1 MSTSTTPGQRGRGA
15 GGNPPSLGFE
25 TIERMLHEFR
35 DTKRSPSLEKLVSS
49 ANDQIDRYLGQQT
62 APASQRDATSIKE
75 AIELGRQ
82 LVVQIATEGAGK
94 GR

>member
-1 MSTSTTPGQRGRGA
+1 MSTSTTPGQ

-25 TIERMLHEFR
+25 MIERMLHEFR
-35 DTKRSPSLEKLVSS
+35 DTKRSQSLEKLVTA
-49 ANDQIDRYLGQQT
+49 ANDQIDRYTAQQT
-62 APASQRDATSIKE
+62 APASQRDAASVKE

-82 LVVQIATEGAGK
+82 LVVQIATEATQK